1 VACIVDA
8 MIDELTS
15 GWPCD
20 GWRGR
25 MARVAVVCAVLA
37 VLAPACGGDDDAAT
51 PAVSPP
57 AGTDQTSST
66 TAGSPATSDSAAAS
80 TDPPEASPVTETA
93 DGSAEAT
100 AGGGGGAG
108 SGECPSGAAVSAPW
122 GRTFELDEANATTG
136 AIGLVFC
143 PYTEVIAPGTTDQW
157 GLEPIGEFFS
167 ITMTDQDPVIDDPT
181 VDVVEGLG
189 ERGTWR
195 AGAGELAVWADG
207 RGTIISLPFTPEGVD
222 PFSLATALAGLALEL
237 DPGAASVTPADRAD
251 IEAAAAEAAAG
262 CPDPAEVGGAAGREL
277 ELAPGALV
285 QEGEGLCSYLAVG
298 DDPYVFTVNIGLSS
312 DDFYPVEADEPT
324 EDVGGLGDRAIWQE
338 GYHLLVVWYDDGRVL
353 SVQVSGDDLSDDDE
367 RDVAVAI
374 AGELV

>member
-1 VACIVDA
+1 MTRVVVGCA
-8 MIDELTS
+8 M
-15 GWPCD
+15 
-20 GWRGR
+20 
-25 MARVAVVCAVLA
+25 VAVFAT
-37 VLAPACGGDDDAAT
+37 ACGGDDDAS
-51 PAVSPP
+51 PEVSPP
-57 AGTDQTSST
+57 AGSSTSSDLT
-66 TAGSPATSDSAAAS
+66 TEPATEPTMEPTTTGDAVSSGPAAAS
-80 TDPPEASPVTETA
+80 TDEPEAA
-93 DGSAEAT
+93 A
-100 AGGGGGAG
+100 AGGDGDGAG
-108 SGECPSGAAVSAPW
+108 LRECPSGAAVSAPW

-167 ITMTDQDPVIDDPT
+167 ITMTDQDPVVDDPT
-181 VDVVEGLG
+181 VDSVQGLG

-195 AGAGELAVWADG
+195 SGAGELAVWDGG
-207 RGTIISLPFTPEGVD
+207 RGTIISLPFAPEDVD
-222 PFSLATALAGLALEL
+222 TFSLATALAGLALEL
-237 DPGAASVTPADRAD
+237 DPGAASATPADPAD
-251 IEAAAAEAAAG
+251 VEAAAVEAAAG
-262 CPDPAEVGGAAGREL
+262 CPDAAEVGGAAGREL

-374 AGELV
+374 ADGLV